1 MRLSAPSIADQLSW
15 HQPLQTM
22 KPPAS
27 YSRTLLFSLGFSLL
41 LHALLLAGAPHLHS
55 LRLDAPGTVIR
66 VVINHAAAP
75 ASESAES
82 VRSEKAP
89 PAALPAS
96 KRVPPAKRAPPAKP
110 LARKNSVAPLVVRQE
125 TPQQV
130 ASPASIAS
138 ADVSLP
144 SGENHPLPTVSGSA
158 NTTAGEGVAPV
169 PLTAGRETR
178 DGPNADDL
186 RQYRLSLAA
195 AARRFKRYPALAR
208 ERGWEGRVELAIGFR
223 GALPVPEVTLLR
235 SSGRKLLDE
244 QALATMQQA
253 VQAVALPDSL
263 RGRNFHETLAMQF
276 SLEDEP
282 GAAP

>member
-1 MRLSAPSIADQLSW
+1 MTKYPE
-15 HQPLQTM
+15 PC
-22 KPPAS
+22 
-27 YSRTLLFSLGFSLL
+27 SRTLLFSLGFSLL
-41 LHALLLAGAPHLHS
+41 LHALLLAGAPHLRP
-55 LRLDAPGTVIR
+55 LCLETPGTVIR
-66 VVINHAAAP
+66 AVINRAAAP
-75 ASESAES
+75 VDHPGEN
-82 VRSEKAP
+82 VLSEKTPPVTRPAP
-89 PAALPAS
+89 TRP
-96 KRVPPAKRAPPAKP
+96 PPAKP
-110 LARKNSVAPLVVRQE
+110 VARKNIVAPQAIRQE
-125 TPQQV
+125 APPQA

-138 ADVSLP
+138 VGTSALT
-144 SGENHPLPTVSGSA
+144 GENHPLPTVSGSA
-158 NTTAGEGVAPV
+158 NTSAGEGVAPA

>member
-1 MRLSAPSIADQLSW
+1 MTKHPEPR
-15 HQPLQTM
+15 
-22 KPPAS
+22 
-27 YSRTLLFSLGFSLL
+27 SRSLFFALGFSLL
-41 LHALLLAGAPHLHS
+41 LHALLLAGAPHLRP
-55 LRLDAPGTVIR
+55 LRLEAPGTVIR
-66 VVINHAAAP
+66 AVINRVDAP
-75 ASESAES
+75 ADDPGEN
-82 VRSEKAP
+82 VLGEKTPPVTRPAP
-89 PAALPAS
+89 TRP
-96 KRVPPAKRAPPAKP
+96 PPAKP
-110 LARKNSVAPLVVRQE
+110 VARKNIVAPQAIRQE
-125 TPQQV
+125 APPQA

-138 ADVSLP
+138 VGTSALT
-144 SGENHPLPTVSGSA
+144 GENHPLPTVSGSA